1 MGKTKKKNN
10 RNRRIALA
18 LLMLLISGIAL
29 TTATYAW
36 FSANTIIRA
45 TGIDV
50 KVTASAGISI
60 AADALTFDKT
70 VDMDQVIAFAK
81 KTDDTFDSTMQ
92 LPEYLSPVSTAGI
105 TGGNTAF
112 KFFKGTLGEKNV
124 VLLEDSNETY
134 SFAKADANYTAG
146 DFIAFDVYIRSS
158 IDQSLKLNANT
169 AIKLIDGGSITA
181 DAQSAL
187 RVGFLPLGTSTDT
200 SAAGSQSSAI
210 ALNSVAS
217 DWKIWN
223 PYPVLHHGASLEG
236 HIAGGTEATEGYY
249 GAIANTTSE
258 VGFNSKGE
266 AASADGSDKGYV
278 KFLYK
283 DVDSSNVPAYYS
295 LVSPALDTYVQGTDG
310 NILPDGAIF
319 NVGAGITK
327 VRIYI
332 WLEGND
338 VDCVDAISISD
349 GLTIDLGFEVIP
361 DGE

>member
-1 MGKTKKKNN
+1 MGKIKQSKKKNN

-81 KTDDTFDSTMQ
+81 KTDDAFDSTMQ

-105 TGGNTAF
+105 TGTNTAF
-112 KFFKGTLGEKNV
+112 KFFKGTLGEKDV

-134 SFAKADANYTAG
+134 SFAKQDADYTAG

-169 AIKLIDGGSITA
+169 AIELIDGGEITA
-181 DAQSAL
+181 DAHSAL

-200 SAAGSQSSAI
+200 SAAGSQSSAV
-210 ALNSVAS
+210 ALSTVAD

-223 PYPVLHHGASLEG
+223 PYPLLHHGASLEG
-236 HIAGGTEATEGYY
+236 HVDGGSEATEGYY
-249 GAIANTTSE
+249 GAIANTNNE
-258 VGFNSKGE
+258 VGYNSKGE
-266 AASADGSDKGYV
+266 VALEDATDKGYV

-283 DVDSSNVPAYYS
+283 DITEVPAYYS
-295 LVSPALDTYVQGTDG
+295 LVSPDADTYVQGTDG

-319 NVGAGITK
+319 DVGAGITK

-349 GLTIDLGFEVIP
+349 GLSIDLGFEVIP
-361 DGE
+361 QN